1 MQLITVNY
9 WVKIVKVTE
18 FLNLPHPPEYPY
30 SSPSEYYVS
39 TIKPEIPMFG
49 GGFIQKCMDFSPQGQ
64 YEFTE
69 GKTPFLGYVSK
80 FIDGKLKNVMV
91 IVERDG

>member
-1 MQLITVNY
+1 
-9 WVKIVKVTE
+9 VKIVKVTE
-18 FLNLPHPPEYPY
+18 FLNLPEPPQYPY
-30 SSPSEYYVS
+30 SSPSEYYAS
-39 TIKPEIPMFG
+39 TIKAEIPAFG
-49 GGFIQKCMDFSPQGQ
+49 DGYLQRCMDFSPQGQ